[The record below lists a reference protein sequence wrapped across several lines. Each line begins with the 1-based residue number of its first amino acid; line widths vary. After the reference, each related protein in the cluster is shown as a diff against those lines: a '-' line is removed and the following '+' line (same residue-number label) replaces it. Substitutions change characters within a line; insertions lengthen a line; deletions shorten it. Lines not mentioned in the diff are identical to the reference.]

1 MAYNPYENVLKVMDE
16 AAQILGY
23 SESDIEPLKYP
34 ERELKVSVP
43 VVMDDGSTRVFEG
56 YRIQHSTSRGP
67 AKGGIRFHPAVN
79 NDEVKALAAWM
90 TFKCAV
96 VNIPYGGG
104 KGGVV
109 CDPHELSER
118 ELRAITRRFTAAIMP
133 LIGPDQ
139 DIPAPDVGSN
149 AAVMGW
155 MMDTYSMLKGHC
167 VHGVVTGKPIE
178 LGGALGRN
186 EATGRGVMFTTRNIM
201 KKMGMEMKG
210 TDVAVQGMGNVGS
223 ITAKLLHQEGMKV
236 VAVSDVSGGVYKK
249 DGLDIPAILAYL
261 GKDRKNLLS
270 GYEEEGM
277 TRITN
282 EELLELPVTVLVPA
296 ALENQINGTNADKI
310 QAKLIVE
317 AANGPTAAEADPI
330 LNDKG
335 VVCWSVTDP
344 AFGFRSL
351 EPKWDGVEKPVTVDS
366 PCTFGYF
373 AEIPDNGNDAI
384 LNYCRREHVTDPG
397 ASVQLL
403 KPGAYTLAVS
413 VGRADGRPLI
423 ALPLENG
430 IDRVY
435 PVGKI
440 TVAE

>member
-261 GKDRKNLLS
+261 GQDRKNLLS

-335 VVCWSVTDP
+335 VVIVPDILSNAGGVVVSYFEWVQNIQSVSWTEEEVN
-344 AFGFRSL
+344 AKL
-351 EPKWDGVEKPVTVDS
+351 ERIMNNSFEAVYNIAQEKKVPLRT
-366 PCTFGYF
+366 
-373 AEIPDNGNDAI
+373 
-384 LNYCRREHVTDPG
+384 
-397 ASVQLL
+397 
-403 KPGAYTLAVS
+403 GAY
-413 VGRADGRPLI
+413 LI
-423 ALPLENG
+423 AV
-430 IDRVY
+430 DRVVKAKKARAIW
-435 PVGKI
+435 P
-440 TVAE
+440 

>member
-236 VAVSDVSGGVYKK
+236 VAVSDVSGGIYKK
-249 DGLDIPAILAYL
+249 EGLDIPAILAYL

-270 GYEEEGM
+270 GYEEDGM

-330 LNDKG
+330 LNEKG
-335 VVCWSVTDP
+335 VVIVPDILSNAGGVVVSYFEWVQNIQSVSWTEEEVN
-344 AFGFRSL
+344 AKL
-351 EPKWDGVEKPVTVDS
+351 ERIMNNSFEAVYNIAQEKKVPLRT
-366 PCTFGYF
+366 
-373 AEIPDNGNDAI
+373 
-384 LNYCRREHVTDPG
+384 
-397 ASVQLL
+397 
-403 KPGAYTLAVS
+403 GAY
-413 VGRADGRPLI
+413 LI
-423 ALPLENG
+423 AVHSVVKAKKARAIWP
-430 IDRVY
+430 
-435 PVGKI
+435 
-440 TVAE
+440 

>member
-96 VNIPYGGG
+96 VNIPSGGG

-236 VAVSDVSGGVYKK
+236 VAVSDVSGGIYKK
-249 DGLDIPAILAYL
+249 EGLDIPAILAYL

-270 GYEEEGM
+270 GYEEDGM

-330 LNDKG
+330 LNEKG
-335 VVCWSVTDP
+335 VVIVPDILSNAGGVVVSYFEWVQNIQSVSWTEEEVN
-344 AFGFRSL
+344 AKL
-351 EPKWDGVEKPVTVDS
+351 ERIMNNSFEAVYNIAQEKKVPLRT
-366 PCTFGYF
+366 
-373 AEIPDNGNDAI
+373 
-384 LNYCRREHVTDPG
+384 
-397 ASVQLL
+397 
-403 KPGAYTLAVS
+403 GAY
-413 VGRADGRPLI
+413 LI
-423 ALPLENG
+423 AV
-430 IDRVY
+430 DRVVKAKKARAIW
-435 PVGKI
+435 P
-440 TVAE
+440 

>member
-1 MAYNPYENVLKVMDE
+1 MAYNPYDNVLKVMDE

-96 VNIPYGGG
+96 VNIPFGGG

-109 CDPHELSER
+109 CDPRQLSER

-149 AAVMGW
+149 ATVMGW

-186 EATGRGVMFTTRNIM
+186 EATGRGVMFTTRNMM
-201 KKMGMEMKG
+201 KKMGLEMKG

-236 VAVSDVSGGVYKK
+236 VAVSDVSGGIYKE

-270 GYEEEGM
+270 GYEEAGM
-277 TRITN
+277 SRISN

-296 ALENQINGTNADKI
+296 ALENQINGSNADRI
-310 QAKLIVE
+310 QAKLIIE

-330 LNDKG
+330 LNSKGITVVPDILSNAGG
-335 VVCWSVTDP
+335 VVVSYFEWVQNIQSVSWTEEEVN
-344 AFGFRSL
+344 AKL
-351 EPKWDGVEKPVTVDS
+351 EQIMNNSFDAVYNIAQEKKVPMRT
-366 PCTFGYF
+366 
-373 AEIPDNGNDAI
+373 
-384 LNYCRREHVTDPG
+384 
-397 ASVQLL
+397 
-403 KPGAYTLAVS
+403 GAY
-413 VGRADGRPLI
+413 LI
-423 ALPLENG
+423 AV
-430 IDRVY
+430 DRVVKAKKARAIW
-435 PVGKI
+435 P
-440 TVAE
+440 

>member
-236 VAVSDVSGGVYKK
+236 VAVSDVSGGIYKK
-249 DGLDIPAILAYL
+249 EGLDIPAILAYL

-270 GYEEEGM
+270 GYEEDGM

-330 LNDKG
+330 LNEKG
-335 VVCWSVTDP
+335 VVIVPDILSNAGGVVVSYFEWVQNIQSVSWTEEEVN
-344 AFGFRSL
+344 AKL
-351 EPKWDGVEKPVTVDS
+351 ERIMNNSFEAVYNIAQEKKVPLRT
-366 PCTFGYF
+366 
-373 AEIPDNGNDAI
+373 
-384 LNYCRREHVTDPG
+384 
-397 ASVQLL
+397 
-403 KPGAYTLAVS
+403 GAY
-413 VGRADGRPLI
+413 LI
-423 ALPLENG
+423 AV
-430 IDRVY
+430 DRVVKAKKARAIW
-435 PVGKI
+435 P
-440 TVAE
+440 

>member
-90 TFKCAV
+90 SFKCAV

-335 VVCWSVTDP
+335 VVIVPDILSNAGGVVVSYFEWVQNIQSVSWTEEEVN
-344 AFGFRSL
+344 AKL
-351 EPKWDGVEKPVTVDS
+351 ERIMNNSFEAVYNIAQEKKVPLRT
-366 PCTFGYF
+366 
-373 AEIPDNGNDAI
+373 
-384 LNYCRREHVTDPG
+384 
-397 ASVQLL
+397 
-403 KPGAYTLAVS
+403 GAY
-413 VGRADGRPLI
+413 LI
-423 ALPLENG
+423 AV
-430 IDRVY
+430 DRVVKAKKARAIW
-435 PVGKI
+435 P
-440 TVAE
+440 

>member
-133 LIGPDQ
+133 LIGSDQ

-236 VAVSDVSGGVYKK
+236 VAVSDVSGGIYKK
-249 DGLDIPAILAYL
+249 EGLDIPAILAYL

-270 GYEEEGM
+270 GYEEDGM

-330 LNDKG
+330 LNEKG
-335 VVCWSVTDP
+335 VVIVPDILSNAGGVVVSYFEWVQNIQSVSWTEEEVN
-344 AFGFRSL
+344 AKL
-351 EPKWDGVEKPVTVDS
+351 ERIMNNSFEAVYNIAQEKKVPLRT
-366 PCTFGYF
+366 
-373 AEIPDNGNDAI
+373 
-384 LNYCRREHVTDPG
+384 
-397 ASVQLL
+397 
-403 KPGAYTLAVS
+403 GAY
-413 VGRADGRPLI
+413 LI
-423 ALPLENG
+423 AV
-430 IDRVY
+430 DRVVKAKKARAIW
-435 PVGKI
+435 P
-440 TVAE
+440 

>member
-43 VVMDDGSTRVFEG
+43 VEMDDGSTRVFEG
-56 YRIQHSTSRGP
+56 YRVQHSTSRGP

-104 KGGVV
+104 KGGVI

-139 DIPAPDVGSN
+139 DIPAPDVGTN

-201 KKMGMEMKG
+201 KKLGMEMKG

-261 GKDRKNLLS
+261 GKDRRNLLS
-270 GYEEEGM
+270 GYEEDGM
-277 TRITN
+277 SRITN

-296 ALENQINGTNADKI
+296 ALENQINGSNADKI
-310 QAKLIVE
+310 RAKLIVE

-335 VVCWSVTDP
+335 VVIVPDILSNAGGVVVSYFEWVQNIQSVSWTEEEVN
-344 AFGFRSL
+344 AKL
-351 EPKWDGVEKPVTVDS
+351 ERIMNNSFDAVYNIAQEKKVPLRT
-366 PCTFGYF
+366 
-373 AEIPDNGNDAI
+373 
-384 LNYCRREHVTDPG
+384 
-397 ASVQLL
+397 
-403 KPGAYTLAVS
+403 GAY
-413 VGRADGRPLI
+413 LI
-423 ALPLENG
+423 AV
-430 IDRVY
+430 DRVVKAKKARAIW
-435 PVGKI
+435 P
-440 TVAE
+440 

>member
-210 TDVAVQGMGNVGS
+210 TEVAVQGMGNVGS

-236 VAVSDVSGGVYKK
+236 VAVSDVSGGIYKK
-249 DGLDIPAILAYL
+249 EGLDIPATLAYL

-270 GYEEEGM
+270 GYEEDGM

-330 LNDKG
+330 LNEKG
-335 VVCWSVTDP
+335 VVIVPDILSNAGGVVVSYFEWVQNIQSVSWTEEEVN
-344 AFGFRSL
+344 AKL
-351 EPKWDGVEKPVTVDS
+351 ERIMNNSFEAVYNIAQEKKVPLRT
-366 PCTFGYF
+366 
-373 AEIPDNGNDAI
+373 
-384 LNYCRREHVTDPG
+384 
-397 ASVQLL
+397 
-403 KPGAYTLAVS
+403 GAY
-413 VGRADGRPLI
+413 LI
-423 ALPLENG
+423 AV
-430 IDRVY
+430 DRVVKAKKARAIW
-435 PVGKI
+435 P
-440 TVAE
+440 

>member
-56 YRIQHSTSRGP
+56 YRIQHSTSR
-67 AKGGIRFHPAVN
+67 GIRFHPAVN

-236 VAVSDVSGGVYKK
+236 VAVSDVSGGIYKK
-249 DGLDIPAILAYL
+249 EGLDIPAILAYL

-270 GYEEEGM
+270 GYEEDGM
-277 TRITN
+277 THITN

-330 LNDKG
+330 LNEKG
-335 VVCWSVTDP
+335 VVIVPDILSNAGGVVVSYFEWVQNIQSVSWTEEEVN
-344 AFGFRSL
+344 AKL
-351 EPKWDGVEKPVTVDS
+351 ERIMNNSFEAVYNIAQEKKVPLRT
-366 PCTFGYF
+366 
-373 AEIPDNGNDAI
+373 
-384 LNYCRREHVTDPG
+384 
-397 ASVQLL
+397 
-403 KPGAYTLAVS
+403 GAY
-413 VGRADGRPLI
+413 LI
-423 ALPLENG
+423 AV
-430 IDRVY
+430 DRVVKAKKARAIW
-435 PVGKI
+435 P
-440 TVAE
+440 

>member
-236 VAVSDVSGGVYKK
+236 VAVSDVSGGIYKK
-249 DGLDIPAILAYL
+249 EGLDIPAILAYL

-270 GYEEEGM
+270 GYEEDGM

-330 LNDKG
+330 LNEKG
-335 VVCWSVTDP
+335 VVIVPDILSNACGVVVSYFEWVQNIQSVSWTEEEVN
-344 AFGFRSL
+344 AKL
-351 EPKWDGVEKPVTVDS
+351 ERIMNNSFEAVYNIAQEKKVPLRT
-366 PCTFGYF
+366 
-373 AEIPDNGNDAI
+373 
-384 LNYCRREHVTDPG
+384 
-397 ASVQLL
+397 
-403 KPGAYTLAVS
+403 GAY
-413 VGRADGRPLI
+413 LI
-423 ALPLENG
+423 AV
-430 IDRVY
+430 DRVVKAKKARAIW
-435 PVGKI
+435 P
-440 TVAE
+440 

>member
-56 YRIQHSTSRGP
+56 YRVQHSTSRGP
-67 AKGGIRFHPAVN
+67 AKGGVRFHPAVN
-79 NDEVKALAAWM
+79 PDEVRALAAWM

-133 LIGPDQ
+133 LIGPEQ

-236 VAVSDVSGGVYKK
+236 VAVSDVSGGIYKK
-249 DGLDIPAILAYL
+249 EGLDIPAILAYL

-270 GYEEEGM
+270 GYEEDGM

-310 QAKLIVE
+310 RAKLIVE

-330 LNDKG
+330 LNEKG
-335 VVCWSVTDP
+335 VVIVPDILSNAGGVVVSYFEWVQNIQSVSWTEEEVN
-344 AFGFRSL
+344 AKL
-351 EPKWDGVEKPVTVDS
+351 ERIMNNSFEAVYNIAQEKKVPLRT
-366 PCTFGYF
+366 
-373 AEIPDNGNDAI
+373 
-384 LNYCRREHVTDPG
+384 
-397 ASVQLL
+397 
-403 KPGAYTLAVS
+403 GAY
-413 VGRADGRPLI
+413 LI
-423 ALPLENG
+423 AV
-430 IDRVY
+430 DRVVKAKKARAIW
-435 PVGKI
+435 P
-440 TVAE
+440 

>member
-210 TDVAVQGMGNVGS
+210 TDVVVQGMGNVGS

-236 VAVSDVSGGVYKK
+236 VAVSDVSGGIYKK
-249 DGLDIPAILAYL
+249 EGLDIPAILAYL

-270 GYEEEGM
+270 GYEEDGM

-330 LNDKG
+330 LNEKG
-335 VVCWSVTDP
+335 VVIVPDILSNAGGVVVSYFEWVQNIQSVSWTEEEVN
-344 AFGFRSL
+344 AKL
-351 EPKWDGVEKPVTVDS
+351 ERIMNNSFEAVYNIAQEKKVPLRT
-366 PCTFGYF
+366 
-373 AEIPDNGNDAI
+373 
-384 LNYCRREHVTDPG
+384 
-397 ASVQLL
+397 
-403 KPGAYTLAVS
+403 GAY
-413 VGRADGRPLI
+413 LI
-423 ALPLENG
+423 AV
-430 IDRVY
+430 DRVVKAKKARAIW
-435 PVGKI
+435 P
-440 TVAE
+440 

>member
-104 KGGVV
+104 KGGVI

-236 VAVSDVSGGVYKK
+236 VAVSDVSGGIYKK
-249 DGLDIPAILAYL
+249 EGLDIPAILAYL

-270 GYEEEGM
+270 GYEEDGM

-330 LNDKG
+330 LNEKG
-335 VVCWSVTDP
+335 VVIVPDILSNAGGVVVSYFEWVQNIQSVSWTEEEVN
-344 AFGFRSL
+344 AKL
-351 EPKWDGVEKPVTVDS
+351 ERIMNNSFEAVYNIAQEKKVPLRT
-366 PCTFGYF
+366 
-373 AEIPDNGNDAI
+373 
-384 LNYCRREHVTDPG
+384 
-397 ASVQLL
+397 
-403 KPGAYTLAVS
+403 GAY
-413 VGRADGRPLI
+413 LI
-423 ALPLENG
+423 AV
-430 IDRVY
+430 DRVVKAKKARAIW
-435 PVGKI
+435 P
-440 TVAE
+440 

>member
-43 VVMDDGSTRVFEG
+43 VEMDDGSTRVFEG
-56 YRIQHSTSRGP
+56 YRVQHSTSRGP

-104 KGGVV
+104 KGGVI

-133 LIGPDQ
+133 LIGPEQ
-139 DIPAPDVGSN
+139 DIPAPDVGTN

-201 KKMGMEMKG
+201 KKLSMEMKG

-223 ITAKLLHQEGMKV
+223 ITAKLLLQDGMKV

-261 GKDRKNLLS
+261 GKDRRNLLS
-270 GYEEEGM
+270 GYEEDGM
-277 TRITN
+277 SRITN

-296 ALENQINGTNADKI
+296 ALENQINGSNADKI
-310 QAKLIVE
+310 RAKLIVE

-335 VVCWSVTDP
+335 VVIVPDILSNAGGVVVSYFEWVQNIQSVSWTEEEVN
-344 AFGFRSL
+344 AKL
-351 EPKWDGVEKPVTVDS
+351 ERIMNNSFDAVYNIAQEKKVPLRT
-366 PCTFGYF
+366 
-373 AEIPDNGNDAI
+373 
-384 LNYCRREHVTDPG
+384 
-397 ASVQLL
+397 
-403 KPGAYTLAVS
+403 GAY
-413 VGRADGRPLI
+413 LI
-423 ALPLENG
+423 AV
-430 IDRVY
+430 DRVVKAKKARAIW
-435 PVGKI
+435 P
-440 TVAE
+440 